1 MTSSSPL
8 YMGNIVNS
16 GALRSS
22 LIPSLGLYIIWTI
35 LYGKN
40 RLSLSYIL
48 LGVSESGTSDILQY
62 AWILQYGTAMASF
75 ITGMVFGIEPFF
87 KMTFNPGTVANDRL
101 FGRFKTP
108 KGLQYLTLFPDRVGL
123 LIGIANGV
131 GHFCSS
137 WPQLWLKMIRKGHFT
152 YSQIM
157 FIWAALG

>member
-1 MTSSSPL
+1 
-8 YMGNIVNS
+8 MGNIVNG

-75 ITGMVFGIEPFF
+75 ITEMVFEIEPFF
-87 KMTFNPGTVANDRL
+87 
-101 FGRFKTP
+101 
-108 KGLQYLTLFPDRVGL
+108 
-123 LIGIANGV
+123 
-131 GHFCSS
+131 
-137 WPQLWLKMIRKGHFT
+137 
-152 YSQIM
+152 
-157 FIWAALG
+157 